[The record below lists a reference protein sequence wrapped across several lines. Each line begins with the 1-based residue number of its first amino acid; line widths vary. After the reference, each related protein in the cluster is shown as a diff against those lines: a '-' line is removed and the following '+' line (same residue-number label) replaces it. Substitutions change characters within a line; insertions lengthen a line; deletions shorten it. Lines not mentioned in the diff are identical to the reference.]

1 MQTLLIATVVC
12 NSDTCSSAVELR
24 LGNTISAT
32 TACFLFRVLQGLKVV
47 EQGEVNTSSWL
58 IMISMMTE
66 IYKNRHVCAQS
77 FTNLVKSICMHIS
90 VFRQILLHIWSQDLS
105 VNVFFVSVCS
115 QPPNWYYDCQHQSS
129 LLKQSNY
136 KCQCTACF
144 SRALTEAFRD
154 FIDTLNA
161 EISGAL

>member
-24 LGNTISAT
+24 RGNTISST
-32 TACFLFRVLQGLKVV
+32 TACFLFCVLQGLKVV

-77 FTNLVKSICMHIS
+77 FTNLIKSICMHIS
-90 VFRQILLHIWSQDLS
+90 VFRQILLHIWSRTYLLM
-105 VNVFFVSVCS
+105 FFLFLCVASHQTDTMTVSIKVHS
-115 QPPNWYYDCQHQSS
+115 
-129 LLKQSNY
+129 
-136 KCQCTACF
+136 
-144 SRALTEAFRD
+144 
-154 FIDTLNA
+154 
-161 EISGAL
+161 